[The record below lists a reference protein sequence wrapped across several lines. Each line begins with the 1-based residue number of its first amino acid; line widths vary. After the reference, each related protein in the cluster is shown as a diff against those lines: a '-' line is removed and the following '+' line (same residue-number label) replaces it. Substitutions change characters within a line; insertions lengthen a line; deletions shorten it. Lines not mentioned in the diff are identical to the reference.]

1 METMAL
7 NREDIIKQIEDNRKY
22 YAGHAEC
29 DIPCGK
35 DYSQGAANALAELLV
50 QIEKY
55 DEFISLDEIS
65 AELAKHLHE
74 FPTLTNEEAEKYFK
88 NPDKFWKDK
97 NM

>member
-1 METMAL
+1 MAL

-29 DIPCGK
+29 DHPGK
-35 DYSQGAANALAELLV
+35 EAARAAADALAEILQ

-55 DEFISLDEIS
+55 DEFVSLDEIS
-65 AELAKHLHE
+65 AELDKHFDK
-74 FPTLTNEEAEKYFK
+74 FPTLEKEQMERYFK
-88 NPDKFWKDK
+88 NPDKFWEDE